1 MRVAG
6 ATLSEIVAEIGA
18 SKSTISL
25 WVRDV
30 PGDAVRRR
38 LGGDLLD
45 RHRAMNA
52 ARWAR
57 YEADRARRRAVVQ
70 DQGRAAATDAVI
82 AAAAVAYWCEG
93 SKSKPWRRAERLTFI
108 NSDAALIELFLGLL
122 GRLGIEGERVTFRV
136 HIHETADAA
145 AAMRWWAV
153 RLGVADGRFRRPT
166 VKRHRPTSRHNLG
179 ADYHGC
185 LIVDVARSR
194 EAYWFVEGVVDA
206 VVAAVHA

>member
-1 MRVAG
+1 MAG

-30 PGDAVRRR
+30 SREAVRRR
-38 LGGDLLD
+38 LGGELLD
-45 RHRAMNA
+45 RHRAMNT

-57 YEADRARRRAVVQ
+57 YEADRAERRAVVQ
-70 DQGRAAATDAVI
+70 GQGRAAATDAVI

-108 NSDAALIELFLGLL
+108 NSDPALIGLFLGLL
-122 GRLGIEGERVTFRV
+122 GRLGVDAGRVTFRV

-145 AAMRWWAV
+145 AAVRWWAA
-153 RLGVADGRFRRPT
+153 RLGVAEERFRRPT

-194 EAYWFVEGVVDA
+194 EAYWFVEGVVEA